1 MTQASHTFHRAHF
14 WRVEAIDT
22 RRRALADNILALDST
37 ARSPHSRELWRGWR
51 NAPPGIQ
58 ARFDRLNRIVA
69 RYRIRGWL

>member
-14 WRVEAIDT
+14 WRVEAIDV
-22 RRRALADNILALDST
+22 RRRAFAASILALDSA

-51 NAPPGIQ
+51 NAPPSLQ

-69 RYRIRGWL
+69 RYRTRGWL